1 MDDFEEKL
9 RELDEEFAS
18 SLGMDIDCYRD
29 CVRNSDGYKSIYFD
43 EEEEMGKLLEYMG
56 IGNVLNENDD
66 KFE

>member
-18 SLGMDIDCYRD
+18 NLGMDIDCYRD
-29 CVRNSDGYKSIYFD
+29 CVRNRDGYKTIYFD

-56 IGNVLNENDD
+56 IGNVLSENDD